1 MAKFGFDVSDVSPD
15 TGAAGGSYDP
25 IPEGEYW
32 LKALD
37 AEEKATSAGTGSYI
51 KVKFEV
57 VKGEHAGRLLWQ
69 NFNVNNPS
77 AKAQQIGRQ
86 QLVAWAAA
94 CGKPDADDT
103 DKLLEKPFRADVIV
117 EKGTGGY
124 KDSNRIRAFLFD
136 NGGASAP
143 AAPKAAAPKA
153 AAPAA
158 KAAAPAP
165 ASKTANPWD

>member
-1 MAKFGFDVSDVSPD
+1 MAKFGFDVSDVTPD
-15 TGAAGGSYDP
+15 TGATGGSYDP
-25 IPEGEYW
+25 IPDGEYV

-57 VKGEHAGRLLWQ
+57 VKGEYTGRLIWQ

-77 AKAQQIGRQ
+77 EKAQRIGRQ
-86 QLVAWAAA
+86 QMVAWATA

-103 DKLLEKPFRADVIV
+103 DKLLEKPFSAAVSI

-124 KDSNRIRAFLFD
+124 SDSNRIKAFLF
-136 NGGASAP
+136 NQEAAP
-143 AAPKAAAPKA
+143 AKAAPK
-153 AAPAA
+153 PAA
-158 KAAAPAP
+158 KAAPAAAP
-165 ASKTANPWD
+165 ASKSANPWD